1 MEYAFSRT
9 ELLYGREAMEKLVAA
24 RVAIFGLGGVGGYVL
39 EALARSGVG
48 QLDLIDHDRISLSN
62 LNRQILATR
71 RTLGQYKV
79 DAAAERV
86 AGINPDCRVR
96 GSKTFFLPET
106 CGQFDFHDYDYVVD
120 AIDTVTGKLTLIER
134 AQAAGTPIISA
145 MGAGNKLDPGALRV
159 ADLYETE
166 NCPLA
171 RILRRECRRRGI
183 TALKVVYSPEKPV
196 RPSGE
201 NRPEEGES
209 GRRDLPG
216 STACVPAAAGLLLAA
231 EVLRDLTGVQPGS
244 GN

>member
-9 ELLYGREAMEKLVAA
+9 ELLYGREAREKLVAA

-86 AGINPDCRVR
+86 ASINPDCRVR
-96 GSKTFFLPET
+96 GSKIFFLPET

-134 AQAAGTPIISA
+134 AQAAGHPSSA
-145 MGAGNKLDPGALRV
+145 PWALATSWTRAPSGWRICMRRRTAPWPASCGGSAAGAG
-159 ADLYETE
+159 
-166 NCPLA
+166 
-171 RILRRECRRRGI
+171 
-183 TALKVVYSPEKPV
+183 S
-196 RPSGE
+196 RP
-201 NRPEEGES
+201 
-209 GRRDLPG
+209 
-216 STACVPAAAGLLLAA
+216 
-231 EVLRDLTGVQPGS
+231 
-244 GN
+244 